1 MCVRAGWKPGIAGIG
16 PYKNNPSPEHGAEG
30 MGSRGKYIWNSPG
43 HPWLSSQ
50 EIPLGSEAAQACQEL
65 KGSSAWNRSSSLS
78 NRSFSWDASAL
89 GALPRAHCS
98 QRRWKQQPQGC
109 STPAFPA
116 GAPQLHLHILWS
128 SGHLQLL
135 TNPTL
140 QDRGGFLK
148 LPEASRSFPAPS
160 KPISSSIPVRGAL
173 DQSRRIF
180 IPRN

>member
-1 MCVRAGWKPGIAGIG
+1 
-16 PYKNNPSPEHGAEG
+16 

-78 NRSFSWDASAL
+78 NRSFSWGASAL
-89 GALPRAHCS
+89 GALPRAHLLPEVMETAATGLLHTS
-98 QRRWKQQPQGC
+98 IPTWSP
-109 STPAFPA
+109 TAAPAHPVELW
-116 GAPQLHLHILWS
+116 APSAPDKSHS
-128 SGHLQLL
+128 VG
-135 TNPTL
+135 P
-140 QDRGGFLK
+140 GK
-148 LPEASRSFPAPS
+148 LPEASQSFPAPS